1 MYIYILI
8 KNELQTQC
16 KTRKGSTCISGY
28 HAHLSLRASFL
39 RSAKRGMESLNS
51 LILSSSTWH
60 TASTFTS
67 LGNLRSLFRNS
78 SMPSVST
85 WMFRFAHSVL
95 DHSSRATCSNV
106 YTCIH
111 VASSNASSIHHSYAA
126 HVCDFRLDWEV
137 CKHKWCTCA
146 LGDCSTSRPWRLF
159 AA

>member
-1 MYIYILI
+1 MSVYILM

-16 KTRKGSTCISGY
+16 KTRKGSICISGY

-60 TASTFTS
+60 TASAFTS

-78 SMPSVST
+78 SIPLVST
-85 WMFRFAHSVL
+85 WMFRFAHSVP

-106 YTCIH
+106 YVYTLLLQSIY
-111 VASSNASSIHHSYAA
+111 NASSIHHSYAA
-126 HVCDFRLDWEV
+126 HVCDFCLDWEV
-137 CKHKWCTCA
+137 CKYK
-146 LGDCSTSRPWRLF
+146 
-159 AA
+159 